1 MRKPGHIAVSSLYMP
16 VLAEPLFPASPMVL
30 PISSSVEPVVI
41 LNQKKSFVAQ
51 AVDGGVASL
60 AIAGSTYLCHAW
72 LESSSAVGGTRSRAV
87 LRRGGDRDGP
97 QQEQH

>member
-41 LNQKKSFVAQ
+41 LNQEKSLVAQ
-51 AVDGGVASL
+51 AVDGGVGSL
-60 AIAGSTYLCHAW
+60 AIAGAAPTCAMPGW
-72 LESSSAVGGTRSRAV
+72 KAA
-87 LRRGGDRDGP
+87 P
-97 QQEQH
+97 QLAEHGAGLF

>member
-41 LNQKKSFVAQ
+41 LNQ
-51 AVDGGVASL
+51 
-60 AIAGSTYLCHAW
+60 
-72 LESSSAVGGTRSRAV
+72 
-87 LRRGGDRDGP
+87 
-97 QQEQH
+97 